1 MLRAQEVADDPRL
14 TEAARAIGLKTVR
27 EHYVFRYPDQVSPPL
42 TDGQLAAAHAW
53 AEARADRTAAD

>member
-1 MLRAQEVADDPRL
+1 M
-14 TEAARAIGLKTVR
+14 
-27 EHYVFRYPDQVSPPL
+27 FRYPDQVSPPL